1 MAMTDESGAF
11 GLTRAVDGTTATLSL
26 SGELDTS
33 AARSVDR
40 AVDEVVAH
48 GVTSLVIDLGEISF
62 IDSSGL
68 RSLIRARQQL
78 GDDSDAVQLRNP
90 QPGTLRLLEI
100 TGLQEQFRL
109 V

>member
-1 MAMTDESGAF
+1 MTDESGAF
-11 GLTRAVDGTTATLSL
+11 GLTRAVEGTTATLSL

-33 AARSVDR
+33 AARTVDR
-40 AVDEVVAH
+40 AVDEVVAA
-48 GVTSLVIDLGEISF
+48 GATSVVIDLSDITF

-78 GDDSDAVQLRNP
+78 GDTADSVRLRNP
-90 QPGTLRLLEI
+90 QPGAMRLLEI
-100 TGLQEQFRL
+100 TGLQNQFRL

>member
-1 MAMTDESGAF
+1 MTDESGAF
-11 GLTRAVDGTTATLSL
+11 GLTRAVEGTTATLSL

-33 AARSVDR
+33 AARNVDR
-40 AVDEVVAH
+40 AVDELVAA
-48 GVTSLVIDLGEISF
+48 GAKSLVIDLGEISF

-78 GDDSDAVQLRNP
+78 GDGTDVVHLRNP
-90 QPGTLRLLEI
+90 QPGTMRLLEI
-100 TGLQEQFRL
+100 TGLQDQFRL

>member
-1 MAMTDESGAF
+1 MTDESGAF

-40 AVDEVVAH
+40 AVDEVVAA
-48 GVTSLVIDLGEISF
+48 GATSVVIDLGDITF

-78 GDDSDAVQLRNP
+78 GDHTDSVQLRNP
-90 QPGTLRLLEI
+90 QPGAMRLLEI
-100 TGLQEQFRL
+100 TGLQNQFRL

>member
-1 MAMTDESGAF
+1 MTEESGAF
-11 GLTRAVDGTTATLSL
+11 GLTRALEGTKATLSL

-40 AVDEVVAH
+40 AVDEVVAA
-48 GVTSLVIDLGEISF
+48 GATSLVIDLGQISF

-78 GDDSDAVQLRNP
+78 GDGTDAVQLRNP
-90 QPGTLRLLEI
+90 QPGTMRLLEI
-100 TGLQEQFRL
+100 TGLQDQFRL

>member
-1 MAMTDESGAF
+1 MSEETAAF
-11 GLTRAVDGTTATLSL
+11 GMSHAVEGTTATLNL

-33 AARSVDR
+33 SAR
-40 AVDEVVAH
+40 AVDRTIDEVIAA
-48 GVTSLVIDLGEISF
+48 GVTMLVIDLGEVSF

-78 GDDSDAVQLRNP
+78 GDDTDVVRLRNP
-90 QPGTLRLLEI
+90 QPGTMRLLEI
-100 TGLQEQFRL
+100 TGLQDQFRL